1 MAIVGFC
8 GLMGSGKSYSVV
20 SQVIIPNL
28 KKGRQIVTNIPLNIS
43 AIESNPEFIPNIVQF
58 VIDDKFDPAIFF
70 AEKNIYKGAIYVID
84 EVQKIW
90 KQGQKATQLSSSE
103 TSFLTEARHMVGDNG
118 YTTEI
123 VVITQDFSQ
132 TNAYLRNLISQTY
145 RAVKLTNLGFD
156 NRFRLDVYTGVV
168 TGQKPPVSSRINSV
182 IGKYKKEIYQ
192 YYQTNTKN
200 STDFTRGMEEAGT
213 RKTVWQNPLVY
224 LGIPF
229 SIIILVFAIY
239 NVFSFF
245 SPDKKVVNSNFT
257 SDVVSTSSTSS
268 TGSTGFSNSNDVD
281 LNSFDAESFSFRP
294 FNFSNRWRI
303 SGEIKFGSY
312 HVVYVT
318 DNEFTYPFPY
328 SNSCSTLP
336 YVGVVCDFFGSKIS
350 YSSGIKYVY
359 EEDSNDELTV
369 DEITSP
375 FLER

>member
-43 AIESNPEFIPNIVQF
+43 AIEANSEFTPDIVQF
-58 VIDDKFDPAIFF
+58 VIDDKFNPAVFF
-70 AEKNIYKGAIYVID
+70 AEENIYKGAIYVID

-103 TSFLTEARHMVGDNG
+103 TSFLTESRHMVGENG

-145 RAVKLTNLGFD
+145 RAVKLTSLGFD
-156 NRFRLDVYTGVV
+156 NRFRLDVYTGFV
-168 TGQKPPVSSRINSV
+168 TGQKPPVSTRISSV
-182 IGKYKKEIYQ
+182 VGKYKQEIYQ

-200 STDFTRGMEEAGT
+200 STDFTQGMEEAGT
-213 RKTVWQNPLVY
+213 KKTVWQNPLVY
-224 LGIPF
+224 IAIPL
-229 SIIILVFAIY
+229 SIIILVFAFY
-239 NVFSFF
+239 NVSNFF
-245 SPDKKVVNSNFT
+245 SPKESDVNSAVI
-257 SDVVSTSSTSS
+257 SGVSSV
-268 TGSTGFSNSNDVD
+268 GFVDSSNSNDVD
-281 LNSFDAESFSFRP
+281 LNSLVDAESPSFRP
-294 FNFSNRWRI
+294 FGFSNRWRI
-303 SGEIKFGSY
+303 SGEIKWGSY

-328 SNSCSTLP
+328 SQSCSTLP

-350 YSSGIKYVY
+350 YSSGIKYVH
-359 EEDSNDELTV
+359 EEDSNDQLTV

-375 FLER
+375 ILDG